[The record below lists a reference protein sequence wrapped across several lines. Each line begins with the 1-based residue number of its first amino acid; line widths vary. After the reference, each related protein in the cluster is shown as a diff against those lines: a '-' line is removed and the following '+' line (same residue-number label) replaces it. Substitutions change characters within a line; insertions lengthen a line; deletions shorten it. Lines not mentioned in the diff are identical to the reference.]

1 MTKNKKALLDLGMFD
16 FLDGWMYSHEDEE
29 KQQLPKL
36 FSSCFSTALAPGVP
50 WHFDFY
56 PYWISTVC

>member
-1 MTKNKKALLDLGMFD
+1 MTKNREGLLDLGLFD
-16 FLDGWMYSHEDEE
+16 FLVGWMYSHEDEE

-36 FSSCFSTALAPGVP
+36 FSSSCFSTALAPGVP

-56 PYWISTVC
+56 SY